1 METKEHIYTSNAE
14 NFLSWHD
21 WAMTKLSEEEL
32 DIYMVEELTPEKL
45 ELYSR
50 WIVEEQITSRTYLE
64 DGVEI
69 FTETF

>member
-1 METKEHIYTSNAE
+1 
-14 NFLSWHD
+14 
-21 WAMTKLSEEEL
+21 MTKLSEEEL
-32 DIYMVEELTPEKL
+32 DTYMVEEMTPEKL

-50 WIVEEQITSRTYLE
+50 WVVEEQITTHTYLE